1 METIA
6 FEEPKYRAAEE
17 VTSLNHHDD
26 TQVFL
31 EDIVTI
37 DSQIE
42 LKVRGELPEIKALN
56 AATHF
61 MEQKMSCLPAVC
73 L

>member
-6 FEEPKYRAAEE
+6 FGERKYSIAEE
-17 VTSLNHHDD
+17 VTSLNHQDD

-42 LKVRGELPEIKALN
+42 LKVRGEVPEIKALN
-56 AATHF
+56 ATA
-61 MEQKMSCLPAVC
+61 
-73 L
+73 